1 MHRQQHLLQQQ
12 KQQLRQRK
20 QGLSSNRCVIEG
32 EVIESEGL
40 RYTPAG
46 LARVAF
52 KLRHSSMQQEAGM
65 QRQVQCVVTALALGE
80 AAQQVS
86 RLQPGQ
92 MVRAEGFLAQRSLKI
107 AQLVLHIDN
116 VTLR

>member
-1 MHRQQHLLQQQ
+1 M
-12 KQQLRQRK
+12 
-20 QGLSSNRCVIEG
+20 IEG
-32 EVIESEGL
+32 EVVELESL

-52 KLRHSSMQQEAGM
+52 KLRHTSMQQEAGM
-65 QRQVQCVVTALALGE
+65 QRQVQCVVSALALGE

-86 RLQPGQ
+86 RLQSGQ
-92 MVRAEGFLAQRSLKI
+92 RVRAEGFLAQRSLKI

-116 VTLR
+116 VTLK